1 MDYLTVREV
10 AEIKECSERY
20 IKRLCKDGKIQA
32 EQHIH
37 PQNKGMCYMIPVSA
51 LSEQEQAIYYK
62 QKRLE
67 AGVVPEKIIS
77 ENTVKTALK
86 YRSKGVRRPFESFSE
101 QERQDIKFWTEIL
114 QDWQAERSSRKDK
127 TKFDEI
133 FVGHQRYMNP
143 DLDISVNIL
152 YRKYSA
158 YKNEC
163 FEGLLDGRGKYQHK
177 TKIGDD
183 SIIWQ
188 VFLQLYLEDS
198 EQKVSV
204 CYREM
209 SAYIAEGFPELVPE
223 IPSEMTF
230 RRKIEK
236 IPYAVRESQ
245 RKGAKAEH
253 DHCQPYAIRLTDKL
267 NANDVWVMDNYTMD
281 ILVQNEGGNSLTKR
295 VYLTGEKPQ
304 ALKNR

>member
-1 MDYLTVREV
+1 MY
-10 AEIKECSERY
+10 
-20 IKRLCKDGKIQA
+20 
-32 EQHIH
+32 
-37 PQNKGMCYMIPVSA
+37 
-51 LSEQEQAIYYK
+51 
-62 QKRLE
+62 
-67 AGVVPEKIIS
+67 
-77 ENTVKTALK
+77 
-86 YRSKGVRRPFESFSE
+86 
-101 QERQDIKFWTEIL
+101 
-114 QDWQAERSSRKDK
+114 
-127 TKFDEI
+127 
-133 FVGHQRYMNP
+133 P

-177 TKIGDD
+177 TKIEDD

-188 VFLQLYLEDS
+188 VFFQLYLEDS

-209 SAYIAEGFPELVPE
+209 SAYIAEEFPELVSE
-223 IPSEMTF
+223 IPSERTF

-245 RKGAKAEH
+245 CKGAKAEH

-304 ALKNR
+304 ALKNRQPSG